1 VSEGPGGMTTSA
13 ALLPFNIRRFERF
26 SFVSNDIGESAFLDD
41 ADARRLIAGQA
52 PADPAKVEELRTKA
66 FIAGGMSHD
75 AYAERYWNR
84 RTFIG
89 QGPILHG
96 LVLTERCNL
105 GCQYCHSSVV
115 GMDRTDTDM
124 SASTAEKCVDFAL
137 QTTSP
142 ALTIEFQGGEPM
154 ANWPVLQHTVA
165 YAQKANLARGKT
177 LSFTLV
183 TNMTLM
189 DEERLDFLIGN
200 RVQICTSIDGP
211 ADLHD
216 RVRIM
221 RGTRG
226 GSSFE
231 HASKWIRRVNERY
244 QELGLDHN
252 LYHAEALPTITRHSL
267 SRWKDI
273 IDTFVDLGCRAVFL
287 RILDPFGFAAM
298 TNRTLGYTIE
308 EYLEFYEHALDYI
321 CALNRQG
328 VQIMERLAAI
338 MLGKM
343 LAEHDPNYLDLR
355 SPGGCVI
362 GQLAYHPNGDIYS
375 SDEGRM
381 VAAMGDPFFRLGNVA
396 DTTYGELMA
405 SESARALVLASTN
418 DQQPGCASCAYKPFC
433 GQQPEYN
440 YVTQGSI
447 HGRMI
452 ESTWCRKHMGI
463 FDMLARRLRDA
474 SPEDR
479 AMYERWTINRHLE
492 RFIQPI
498 GGTA

>member
-1 VSEGPGGMTTSA
+1 MTT
-13 ALLPFNIRRFERF
+13 ALLPFNIRRFDDF
-26 SFVSNDIGESAFLDD
+26 GFVSNDLGESAFLAP
-41 ADARRLIAGQA
+41 ADARRLMAGEP
-52 PADPAKVEELRTKA
+52 PADAATAEKLRAKGFL
-66 FIAGGMSHD
+66 AGGISND
-75 AYAERYWNR
+75 AYAERYWSR
-84 RTFIG
+84 RAHVNH
-89 QGPILHG
+89 GPILHG

-124 SASTAEKCVDFAL
+124 TAAVAEQCVDFAL

-142 ALTIEFQGGEPM
+142 ALTIEFQGGEPLV
-154 ANWPVLQHTVA
+154 NWPVLRHVVE
-165 YAQKANLARGKT
+165 YAQAANAARKKL
-177 LSFTLV
+177 LSFSLV

-189 DEERLDFLIGN
+189 DEEKLEFLVAN

-221 RGTRG
+221 KGSRG

-231 HASKWIRRVNERY
+231 HASKWVRRVNERY
-244 QELGLDHN
+244 RELGLDSN

-273 IDTFVDLGCRAVFL
+273 IDTYVDLGCRAVFL
-287 RILDPFGFAAM
+287 RVLDPFGFAAI
-298 TNRTLGYTIE
+298 TNRTLGYSIDE
-308 EYLEFYEHALDYI
+308 FLEFYERAFDYI
-321 CALNRQG
+321 CTLNAQG
-328 VQIMERLAAI
+328 IQIMERLAAI
-338 MLGKM
+338 MLTKM
-343 LAEHDPNYLDLR
+343 LCGYDPNYLDLR
-355 SPGGCVI
+355 SPGGCVV
-362 GQLAYHPNGDIYS
+362 GQLGYHPNGDIYS

-396 DTTYGELMA
+396 DTSYGELMA
-405 SESARALVLASTN
+405 SDSARALVLASTN

-447 HGRMI
+447 QGRML

-463 FDMLARRLRDA
+463 FDLLVRRLRNANDD
-474 SPEDR
+474 ER
-479 AMYERWTINRHLE
+479 QMFERWTINRTLD
-492 RFIQPI
+492 RFIQPVD
-498 GGTA
+498 GAA

>member
-1 VSEGPGGMTTSA
+1 
-13 ALLPFNIRRFERF
+13 
-26 SFVSNDIGESAFLDD
+26 
-41 ADARRLIAGQA
+41 
-52 PADPAKVEELRTKA
+52 
-66 FIAGGMSHD
+66 
-75 AYAERYWNR
+75 
-84 RTFIG
+84 
-89 QGPILHG
+89 
-96 LVLTERCNL
+96 
-105 GCQYCHSSVV
+105 
-115 GMDRTDTDM
+115 M
-124 SASTAEKCVDFAL
+124 SASTAEKCIDFAL

-154 ANWPVLQHTVA
+154 ANWPVLKHAVG
-165 YAQKANLARGKT
+165 YAQQASGARGKA

-189 DEERLDFLIGN
+189 DEERLEFLIAN
-200 RVQICTSIDGP
+200 RVQICTSLDGP

-231 HASKWIRRVNERY
+231 HASKWMRRVNERY
-244 QELGLDHN
+244 RELGLDPN

-273 IDTFVDLGCRAVFL
+273 IDTYVDLGCRAVFL
-287 RILDPFGFAAM
+287 RILDPFGFASIS
-298 TNRTLGYTIE
+298 NRTLGYRIE
-308 EYLEFYEHALDYI
+308 EFLEFYEYALDYI
-321 CALNRQG
+321 CTLNKQG

-343 LAEHDPNYLDLR
+343 IAGYDPNYLDLR
-355 SPGGCVI
+355 SPGGCVV

-381 VAAMGDPFFRLGNVA
+381 VAAMGDPFFKLGNVA
-396 DTTYGELMA
+396 HTTYGELMA
-405 SESARALVLASTN
+405 SDSARALVLASTN
-418 DQQPGCASCAYKPFC
+418 DQQPGCASCTYKPFC

-447 HGRMI
+447 HGRMR

-463 FDMLARRLRDA
+463 FDMLVRRLRNA
-474 SPEDR
+474 GPEER

-492 RFIQPI
+492 RFIQPVT
-498 GGTA
+498 GAA